1 MKYYYLCFIFSLA
14 FYPLNGQEKG
24 TFLDE
29 RDLKEYEWIK
39 IGDQK
44 WMAENLDVS
53 TFRNGD
59 PIPEITDRDEWEQAG
74 ENGEPAWCYY
84 DMDPKNGGKWGKLY
98 NWHAIND
105 PRGLAPE
112 GWHIPRD
119 EEWNQLTDEL
129 GGVAV
134 AGAKMKSKEG
144 WDEDGNGSNESGF
157 TALPSGCRF
166 IFGDCVRH
174 GMGSYWWSSTGVEDS
189 NFVAWFRSLDNKTD
203 KITRLFTDGRLG
215 FSVRCIQD

>member
-1 MKYYYLCFIFSLA
+1 MKYYYLCFIFSLV

-24 TFLDE
+24 TFLDK
-29 RDLKEYEWIK
+29 RDSNEYEWIK
-39 IGDQK
+39 IGGQK

-59 PIPEITDRDEWEQAG
+59 PIPEIKDRDEWEQAG
-74 ENGEPAWCYY
+74 ENREPAWCYY
-84 DMDPKNGGKWGKLY
+84 DLDPKNGGKWGMLY

-105 PRGLAPE
+105 PRGLAPD
-112 GWHIPRD
+112 GWHIPSD

-129 GGVAV
+129 GGAEA

-144 WDEDGNGSNESGF
+144 WNEDGNGSNESGF
-157 TALPSGCRF
+157 TALPSGFRF
-166 IFGDCVRH
+166 NEGYFVRH
-174 GMGSYWWSSTGVEDS
+174 GMGSYWWSSTAVEDS
-189 NFVAWFRSLDNKTD
+189 NSVAWFRSLSNKTD
-203 KITRLFTDGRLG
+203 KITRLFTAGRFG